1 MDKNEELQKWLNDDR
16 YVQKSQLMDF
26 WGVKFEGVNKIFRVH
41 QIKRIHRIFI
51 GGKHYTFF
59 SKLEC
64 QQARPFTFK
73 IDQLKRINRCISN
86 VNLIS
91 NKELAKKWNTSVIKT
106 GVMCARAKIQI
117 VEKFNLGDKIGIVVF
132 YNKAECEKIIPDFQ
146 YVKDSVGLVTT
157 RFLSNKWNMSVSSV
171 NIFLKKNGICAKGKE
186 KKQLGYG
193 SGKPGYLYDLNECLL
208 AKEKHVVPSLS
219 EYDNNPIYVQRK
231 ELELLWRMSRGQAN
245 VFLQERGIRPLK
257 KIATNKGFRVY
268 YDRAECE
275 RARPFINQP
284 EQKEVEKQMNPPE
297 PKQQTPDVI
306 PADTIDLFTM
316 SELESELKN
325 LGVELTAEV
334 RAKINAS
341 DMPEMQHIAKML
353 RGNAKTITIGLSV
366 LNEIAEQLV
375 KSEKKVSW
383 YEKIMTKLE
392 PKQSPDVKTS
402 IKETSES
409 LEVESKSIDTV
420 NIAALSKKQTLDFIR
435 NRLQFKERIYLRN
448 VTGNHDMAKEHR
460 RFDMSGYDDS
470 KCGDCTL
477 HNLAILNEFADLGI
491 YDYTDYLFLDF
502 YKGQPTLYMRYF
514 KDDKHLDF
522 KLCGWTTSEIIYF
535 IFQKTILSGKNKRRR
550 D

>member
-16 YVQKSQLMDF
+16 YVQGKELTLIWNKSYSYVSALLARRNIKPVHKIYNGNIIRARFYNREDCEMAYRSIISSDVEILKSDDKYIRPMELQQLWQLSKSGVRLFLKSRNIKPIKTFHAASFYDRKECEDAEPFIEQFFNKKCESSGITTNFLSQL
-26 WGVKFEGVNKIFRVH
+26 WG
-41 QIKRIHRIFI
+41 
-51 GGKHYTFF
+51 
-59 SKLEC
+59 
-64 QQARPFTFK
+64 
-73 IDQLKRINRCISN
+73 
-86 VNLIS
+86 
-91 NKELAKKWNTSVIKT
+91 
-106 GVMCARAKIQI
+106 
-117 VEKFNLGDKIGIVVF
+117 
-132 YNKAECEKIIPDFQ
+132 
-146 YVKDSVGLVTT
+146 
-157 RFLSNKWNMSVSSV
+157 MSVPNV
-171 NIFLKKNGICAKGKE
+171 HIFLKKNGVRAKGKE
-186 KKQLGYG
+186 KKQPGRG
-193 SGKPGYLYDLNECLL
+193 SGRAGYLYDLNECLM
-208 AKEKHVVPSLS
+208 AKEKHVVVSSS

-231 ELELLWRMSRGQAN
+231 ELELLWCMTRGQVN
-245 VFLQERGIRPLK
+245 VFLRERGIQPLE
-257 KIATNKGFRVY
+257 KIATNKGFCVY

-275 RARPFINQP
+275 RARPFINQS
-284 EQKEVEKQMNPPE
+284 EQKEVEKVEEKQMELPE
-297 PKQQTPDVI
+297 PTEQTPDII

-316 SELESELKN
+316 SELESELKQR
-325 LGVELTAEV
+325 GIELTADV

-341 DMPEMQHIAKML
+341 DMSEMQHIAKML
-353 RGNAKTITIGLSV
+353 RGNAKTITIRLSV
-366 LNEIAEQLV
+366 LNEIADQLV

-383 YEKIMTKLE
+383 YEKIMTKIE
-392 PKQSPDVKTS
+392 SKQSPDVKTS

-409 LEVESKSIDTV
+409 LEVESKSVDTV

-448 VTGNHDMAKEHR
+448 VTGNHDMTKEHR

-514 KDDKHLDF
+514 KDDKHLNF
-522 KLCGWTTSEIIYF
+522 ELCGWTTSEIIYF